1 MNKNY
6 SCDIIKDLLPGYI
19 DGVLSEAGENVVKA
33 HLEEC
38 EKCNRAYLEMKEEL
52 NTGMDAKE
60 QIALDGFK
68 KLRQHTRKLKI
79 AVGITTGFLVFLLL
93 SAFVRVF
100 VIGVPVSTHAMSVD
114 DLS

>member
-19 DGVLSEAGENVVKA
+19 DGVLSEAGENVVKG

-52 NTGMDAKE
+52 NTGMEAKE

-79 AVGITTGFLVFLLL
+79 AVGVTTGLLVFLYYPLL
-93 SAFVRVF
+93 
-100 VIGVPVSTHAMSVD
+100 
-114 DLS
+114 